1 MSVSSRSSSRSRSDY
16 KHIFDELREHMFSS
30 ENINRWTRNLTDDQV
45 IAKPVRKIKK
55 KTSTQPKKRDET
67 DIWRARSRDKLLWTF
82 YVICNG
88 RGEFDKQ
95 RDRMFK
101 METDFKYGSVERV
114 RANLTALKAAKVKV
128 QELEAEIVS
137 AKTMSLETMRALSIA
152 YKKSII
158 FKHDCVYHDMPYG
171 DEYFLI
177 EKNGDDVA
185 LHLGDVSE
193 KVSNIKQ
200 ECFYVDPFKKIKG
213 ISAYTVKDLREIA
226 GKLSISLTT
235 DDKPLNKQQLY
246 ANIITKIT
254 KLT

>member
-1 MSVSSRSSSRSRSDY
+1 
-16 KHIFDELREHMFSS
+16 MFSS
-30 ENINRWTRNLTDDQV
+30 ENMNRWTRNINEDV
-45 IAKPVRKIKK
+45 VVSKPARKVKK
-55 KTSTQPKKRDET
+55 RTITPPKRRDET
-67 DIWRARSRDKLLWTF
+67 DVWRARTRDKLLWTF

-101 METDFKYGSVERV
+101 AETDFKYGSVERV
-114 RANLTALKAAKVKV
+114 RENLTALKAAKVKV

-152 YKKSII
+152 YKKSIV

-171 DEYFLI
+171 DSYFLI
-177 EKNGDDVA
+177 EKNGDDIA

-193 KVSNIKQ
+193 KVDKIKQ

-213 ISAYTVKDLREIA
+213 ISSYTVKDLREIA
-226 GKLSISLTT
+226 GKLSISLTA
-235 DDKPLNKQQLY
+235 DGKPLNKQQLY